1 MICSGVP
8 TIEVLSPGIGLTIQD
23 HGRPGWKRY
32 GVPPGGGMDSHA
44 LAMANRLV
52 GNPSGT
58 PAIECL
64 LHGAQLRV
72 LRDVRVGFAGGG
84 SVPST
89 PGLWRSAILNE
100 GTIIDLKPSRTGIW
114 GYVAMEGGVCEPE
127 VFGSAGAYPRAEIG
141 RTLKPHDILTAGTY
155 RPNVGSSW
163 PGGHLAPWDE
173 VRDFSQ
179 IPAIRVWR
187 GPQFDAFEPAAW
199 STLLTTAWTVSSSSD
214 RSGYRLCGATLPS
227 PAQSMRS
234 EPVLVGTIQIPPGGE
249 PIVTMRDGPTVGGY
263 PKIAIVDDAS
273 LDWLAQAA
281 PGVMFQF
288 VAV

>member
-8 TIEVLSPGIGLTIQD
+8 TIEVLSPGTGLTIQD

-32 GVPPGGGMDSHA
+32 GVPPGGAMDQHA

-52 GNPSGT
+52 GNPPGT
-58 PAIECL
+58 SALECL
-64 LHGAQLRV
+64 LHGARLRV
-72 LRDVRVGFAGGG
+72 LRDLRVGFAGGG
-84 SVPST
+84 SAASA
-89 PGLWRSAILNE
+89 PGPWRSAILNE

-114 GYVAMEGGVCEPE
+114 GYVAIEGGVCEPE
-127 VFGSAGAYPRAEIG
+127 VFGSASAYPRAGIG
-141 RTLKPHDILTAGTY
+141 RNLKALEILNAGT
-155 RPNVGSSW
+155 RRTKTGSSW

-173 VRDFSQ
+173 VRDFSR
-179 IPAIRVWR
+179 IPAIRVWP
-187 GPQFDAFEPAAW
+187 GPQFDAFEPTAW
-199 STLLTTAWTVSSSSD
+199 STLLATAWTVSPSSD

-227 PAQSMRS
+227 PPQSMRS
-234 EPVLVGTIQIPPGGE
+234 EPVIVGSIQIPPGGE

-281 PGVMFQF
+281 PGMVFQF